1 MKLFVITTFK
11 DKMMIDNITKISFLD
26 NLSLTVI

>member
-26 NLSLTVI
+26 NLNLTVI